1 MRNEKLIFA
10 IIIKLKILNFFFFFS
25 IFNLY
30 LENDAKKMIS
40 PGFEPGTV
48 CVLDRRDNRLHHE
61 IKTSYAGLEPATS

>member
-1 MRNEKLIFA
+1 
-10 IIIKLKILNFFFFFS
+10 
-25 IFNLY
+25 
-30 LENDAKKMIS
+30 MIS